1 EAGLTLRL
9 CAFAGDCFRN
19 MPQELIQFNVRKPI
33 VRIVLILLL
42 IAAAIWSYF
51 AVRWYIGNTLA
62 EYFNPA
68 QNNLQVAEMAVSL
81 APKDPLTHWRIG
93 QVSQK
98 LLPLDQ
104 QRKAIAE
111 YEKAVSLSPNDYRF
125 WMTLGTAYEQ
135 AGDSAKGEQALRRA
149 VALAPS
155 YSFPRWY
162 LGNLLLR
169 SGRYEEAFKELRLA
183 AEADADLQPQQFN
196 MLWAIYGNDL
206 ESLKKAIGESSQTRA
221 RFALYLLSRQ
231 RYEDGLRFWASLSAE
246 EKKGNR
252 DLGHSMIANL
262 VSAHR
267 YHDAVTIWNGI
278 TANEKY
284 NAELGKV
291 FDGSFEEPINYT
303 PEMVFGWQVK
313 TATQLQIGI
322 DPAKSNSGNRSL
334 RLAFQVRANLENFNV
349 SQLVPVEPN
358 REYDFEYFFS
368 TEKLETGSAPM
379 VQVLDPVSGGVLV
392 SSSQAPSGSNSWTRV
407 SLPFKTSDKTE
418 AVTLAIVR
426 EACDKEEN
434 VICPI
439 FGSISYDDF
448 SIKRRR

>member
-1 EAGLTLRL
+1 
-9 CAFAGDCFRN
+9 
-19 MPQELIQFNVRKPI
+19 MPQELVQFNVRKPI
-33 VRIVLILLL
+33 VRIVLIVLL
-42 IAAAIWSYF
+42 IAAATWSYF

-68 QNNLQVAEMAVSL
+68 QSNIQVAEMAVSL
-81 APKDPLTHWRIG
+81 APKDPLTHWRIA

-104 QRKAIAE
+104 QRRSIAE
-111 YEKAVSLSPNDYRF
+111 YETAVSLSPNDYRF
-125 WMTLGTAYEQ
+125 WMSLGTAYEQ
-135 AGDSAKGEQALRRA
+135 AGDSTKAEQALRRA

-183 AEADADLQPQQFN
+183 AEADAELQPQQFN
-196 MLWAIYGNDL
+196 MLWAIYSNDL
-206 ESLKKAIGESSQTRA
+206 ESLKKAIGESSLTRA
-221 RFALYLLSRQ
+221 RFALYLLGRQ

-246 EKKGNR
+246 EKRANR
-252 DLGHSMIANL
+252 DSGNAIIANL
-262 VSAHR
+262 IVAHR
-267 YHDAVTIWNGI
+267 YHDAATVWNDI
-278 TANEKY
+278 SLNARY
-284 NAELGKV
+284 NAQLGTV

-303 PEMVFGWQVK
+303 PEMIFGWQVK

-322 DPAKSNSGNRSL
+322 DPAKSNSGQRSL

-349 SQLVPVEPN
+349 SQLIPVEPN
-358 REYDFEYFFS
+358 SEYDFEYFFS

-379 VQVLDPVSGGVLV
+379 IQVLDTASGGALV
-392 SSSQAPSGSNSWTRV
+392 SSAQAPSGTHPWTHV
-407 SLPFKTSDKTE
+407 SLPFKIGDKTE
-418 AVTLAIVR
+418 AVTLKIERVK
-426 EACDKEEN
+426 CSSEEN

-439 FGSISYDDF
+439 FGSIWYDDF
-448 SIKRRR
+448 SLKRRR